1 MQLEFVISVSVAG
14 FFASYLL
21 IIFALWAHRLGL
33 PKLDFSKAMA
43 NLTFGESYKDNP
55 PYGLGVAQIFLNGI
69 FFALVYAA
77 LIGPLLPGPLFVR
90 GIVWGVFLFAASGL
104 FYVPVFLR
112 EGFFLNKIHPRAWI
126 TSLMVHAIYGGIL
139 GWLSPIL

>member
-1 MQLEFVISVSVAG
+1 MQLDFLVTVSIVG
-14 FFASYLL
+14 FFATYLL
-21 IIFALWAHRLGL
+21 LIFALWAHRLGM
-33 PKLDFSKAMA
+33 PRLDFSKAMT
-43 NLTFGESYKDNP
+43 NFTFDESYEGNP
-55 PYGLGVAQIFLNGI
+55 PYGLGLAQIFVNGI
-69 FFALVYAA
+69 IFALVYAT

-90 GIVWGVFLFAASGL
+90 GIAWGVILFVASGI

-112 EGFFLNKIHPRAWI
+112 EGIFLSHIHPRAWQ